1 MVEGAELLSVAL
13 AAGLPIE
20 SVYVAP
26 EGRASPT
33 VASVVDRVFATG
45 VRVFDLAP
53 GVIERVADT
62 VTPQPV
68 LAVVG
73 FAPAGLEDVKEMSMV
88 MVCVDVRD
96 PGNAG
101 TMIRTADASGVG
113 AVVCCDGTV
122 DPTNPK
128 TVRSSAGSLFHVPVV
143 AGGPPGSAIDAL
155 RGWGFVIV
163 GTSPSGGIDYSSF
176 DWTQKVAAV
185 FGNEA
190 SGLDS
195 SVASEVDAGVS
206 IPMVGQAES
215 LNVSVSAAVLC
226 FEALRQRR
234 TARPSGGREAER
246 VPDGAR
252 VLEEV
257 APPTGDE
264 GPGTGAQGPPTR
276 DEGPGPTMPGMDS
289 PPT

>member
-13 AAGLPIE
+13 AAGIPIE

-26 EGRASPT
+26 EGRSNPS
-33 VASVVDRVFATG
+33 VAAVVDRVFATG

-73 FAPAGLEDVKEMSMV
+73 FAPAELEDVKEMSMV

-101 TMIRTADASGVG
+101 TMIRTADASGIG
-113 AVVCCDGTV
+113 AVICCDGTV

-143 AGGPPGSAIDAL
+143 AGGPPESAIEAL

-163 GTSPSGGIDYSSF
+163 GTAVRGGIDYFSF
-176 DWTQKVAAV
+176 DWKQKVAAV

-190 SGLDS
+190 SGLDPLVGATLDTS
-195 SVASEVDAGVS
+195 VS

-234 TARPSGGREAER
+234 AARPSGHDGVER
-246 VPDGAR
+246 GVGA
-252 VLEEV
+252 L
-257 APPTGDE
+257 GSLDE
-264 GPGTGAQGPPTR
+264 TDRPTGAQGLR
-276 DEGPGPTMPGMDS
+276 PTMPGMDS

>member
-1 MVEGAELLSVAL
+1 VEGAELLSVAL
-13 AAGLPIE
+13 EAGVPIE

-26 EGRASPT
+26 EGRTNPT

-73 FAPAGLEDVKEMSMV
+73 FVPAQLGDVRDHSMV
-88 MVCVDVRD
+88 TVCVDVRD

-101 TMIRTADASGVG
+101 TMIRTADAAGVG
-113 AVVCCDGTV
+113 AVVFCDGTV

-143 AGGPPGSAIDAL
+143 AGGSAASVLGDL
-155 RGWGFVIV
+155 RHWGFTTV
-163 GTSPSGGIDYSSF
+163 GAEVRGGINYSTF
-176 DWTQKVAAV
+176 DWRQKVAAV

-190 SGLDS
+190 SGLDP
-195 SVASEVDAGVS
+195 SVAEALDARVS
-206 IPMVGQAES
+206 IPMVG
-215 LNVSVSAAVLC
+215 
-226 FEALRQRR
+226 R
-234 TARPSGGREAER
+234 GGW
-246 VPDGAR
+246 
-252 VLEEV
+252 
-257 APPTGDE
+257 APGV
-264 GPGTGAQGPPTR
+264 R
-276 DEGPGPTMPGMDS
+276 
-289 PPT
+289 